1 MRFDSRN
8 VLKTFV
14 PAHDDSNRKKAL
26 IIVAFFCADDE
37 MSCASFGAGE
47 ILMTSATLLSDTKD
61 VPYTCQLNGE
71 WTDPKC
77 VTLIKLRRFN

>member
-1 MRFDSRN
+1 MFIIMRFDSRN

-26 IIVAFFCADDE
+26 IIVGYFFCADDE

-47 ILMTSATLLSDTKD
+47 ILMSCATLLLSDTKD
-61 VPYTCQLNGE
+61 GE